1 MINSIQWRS
10 CFLAIAS
17 IGTNLAVVYGLI
29 VPTVGNRAVAD
40 FEFPPRLSLNSTQA
54 IAVKSS
60 LVSHKVNNQEGE
72 VIKAH
77 QKYRYSQVQ
86 GNREQREVALRGFPP
101 LSQRDTASISKL
113 RKKAIG
119 DSDSEATVSDI
130 QEISLDISYLVGTR
144 GDVETYLREYTDI
157 PPETI
162 KAKKVKHIEGV
173 GYHAL
178 FANGDRQG
186 DSKSNRAY
194 LSSCISPRSLS
205 NVTQKQFS
213 QFRYQNDLQLQV
225 GLDWL
230 QGKAS
235 IRDRRC
241 LWILLSTP
249 IMQSDP
255 KTAYQVLEN
264 TWQDLYQWWLP
275 NFPRLKS

>member
-1 MINSIQWRS
+1 MIHQRQWRS
-10 CFLAIAS
+10 YVLAIAS

-29 VPTVGNRAVAD
+29 VPTVGNRPVAD
-40 FEFPPRLSLNSTQA
+40 FELPDRFSLNSNQA

-60 LVSHKVNNQEGE
+60 LVSQKMKNQERE
-72 VIKAH
+72 VIKATK
-77 QKYRYSQVQ
+77 KYQYIQ
-86 GNREQREVALRGFPP
+86 
-101 LSQRDTASISKL
+101 DK
-113 RKKAIG
+113 
-119 DSDSEATVSDI
+119 

-144 GDVETYLREYTDI
+144 GDVATYLQEYTDI
-157 PPETI
+157 APEII
-162 KAKKVKHIEGV
+162 KTKEVKHITGV

-178 FANGDRQG
+178 FTSSDRQE
-186 DSKSNRAY
+186 SQSNRAY
-194 LSSCISPRSLS
+194 LSSCISPRSPS
-205 NVTQKQFS
+205 NITQKQFS

-249 IMQSDP
+249 IKRSDP

-264 TWQDLYQWWLP
+264 AWQELYQWWLP

>member
-10 CFLAIAS
+10 CVLAIAS

-29 VPTVGNRAVAD
+29 VATVGNRTVPD
-40 FEFPPRLSLNSTQA
+40 FKFPEHLSLNSTQA
-54 IAVKSS
+54 MAVKSRQ
-60 LVSHKVNNQEGE
+60 VSRKADNQEQE
-72 VIKAH
+72 IIKGH
-77 QKYRYSQVQ
+77 QKYQY
-86 GNREQREVALRGFPP
+86 
-101 LSQRDTASISKL
+101 
-113 RKKAIG
+113 
-119 DSDSEATVSDI
+119 I
-130 QEISLDISYLVGTR
+130 QDNQKISLDISYLVGTR
-144 GDVETYLREYTDI
+144 GDVDTYLQQYTDI
-157 PPETI
+157 EPKTI
-162 KAKKVKHIEGV
+162 QAKKVKHIDGV

-178 FANGDRQG
+178 FTSSDRQG
-186 DSKSNRAY
+186 DSESNRAY

-255 KTAYQVLEN
+255 KIEYQVLEN